1 MTEDPWDDWVLPP
14 SSVPD
19 PFPVTNRA
27 TRRHCEHQWKTIGE
41 RTACADCGKD
51 KP

>member
-1 MTEDPWDDWVLPP
+1 MTFAQDAYHDM
-14 SSVPD
+14 PD

-41 RTACADCGKD
+41 RTACANCGKD